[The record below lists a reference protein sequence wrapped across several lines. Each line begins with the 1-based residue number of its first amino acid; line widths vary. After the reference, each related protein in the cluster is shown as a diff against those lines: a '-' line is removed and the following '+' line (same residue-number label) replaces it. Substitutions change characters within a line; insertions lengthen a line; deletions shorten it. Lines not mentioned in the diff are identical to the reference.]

1 MGNPWADALLHFRLE
16 TGVASGVSCPHFIL
30 AIELGGID
38 KMHRLFVFTVLTM
51 ALLTGSLVMAD
62 DTKSGPTEQVTS
74 CDMDNGNQ
82 IAIRYLPVTAKGKS
96 QEFGG
101 SIHYGTVWTPH
112 DQAMVLFTS
121 GPAAVESKDM
131 PAGAYTLYLIPNK
144 NDWTLVVSKETDTK
158 AKYDESKDVAR
169 VPMDL
174 GDLPS
179 AHPEFEVMLGKTGPN
194 RCSLRV
200 YWQDKGAFATID
212 GK

>member
-1 MGNPWADALLHFRLE
+1 
-16 TGVASGVSCPHFIL
+16 
-30 AIELGGID
+30 
-38 KMHRLFVFTVLTM
+38 MHRFFAFTVLSL
-51 ALLTGSLVMAD
+51 ALLVGSVAIAD
-62 DTKSGPTEQVTS
+62 DSKSAPTEQVAS

-96 QEFGG
+96 QVFGG
-101 SIHYGTVWTPH
+101 SIRYGTVWTPN
-112 DQAMVLFTS
+112 DRAMVLFAS
-121 GPAAVESKDM
+121 GPAAVESKDLA
-131 PAGAYTLYLIPNK
+131 AGAYTLYVIPNK

-169 VPMDL
+169 IPMEL

-179 AHPEFEVMLGKTGPN
+179 PHPTFELMLGKTGPN

-200 YWQDKGAFATID
+200 YWQEKGAFATID

>member
-1 MGNPWADALLHFRLE
+1 M
-16 TGVASGVSCPHFIL
+16 
-30 AIELGGID
+30 
-38 KMHRLFVFTVLTM
+38 FVFTVLTLALATNLAM
-51 ALLTGSLVMAD
+51 AAD
-62 DTKSGPTEQVTS
+62 QKSEPTEQVAS

-96 QEFGG
+96 EGFGS
-101 SIHYGTVWTPH
+101 SIRYGTVWAPNNR
-112 DQAMVLFTS
+112 AMVMFTS
-121 GPAAVESKDM
+121 GPAAVESKDLG
-131 PAGAYTLYLIPNK
+131 AGAYTLYLIPNK

-169 VPMDL
+169 VPMEL

-179 AHPEFEVMLGKTGPN
+179 PHPTFEVTLGKTGPN

-200 YWQDKGAFATID
+200 YWQQKGAFATLE